1 MHLEDRLKMD
11 KKIIWWF
18 LTALWCVAI
27 FYQSNKP
34 AELSDMDSLYIVELI
49 NNLLK
54 TIFGAE
60 IVSISNFI
68 VRKSAHFIEYM
79 VLGILFFISYYNG
92 KLKNVFL
99 ISFLSGLAYS
109 VSDELHQIFVPGRT
123 AKIIDV
129 GVDST
134 GIITGLCLITFF
146 ILRKRRSAIS
156 RVE

>member
-1 MHLEDRLKMD
+1 
-11 KKIIWWF
+11 
-18 LTALWCVAI
+18 
-27 FYQSNKP
+27 
-34 AELSDMDSLYIVELI
+34 
-49 NNLLK
+49 
-54 TIFGAE
+54 
-60 IVSISNFI
+60 
-68 VRKSAHFIEYM
+68 M